1 MQGWHFSWLM
11 AVTWLVII
19 IHLCAGGIV
28 RMTVSLTVIIMEATG
43 NISLGLCIMITL
55 ICAKWMGDYVGQK
68 LGCEVR
74 ASKSQ
79 WVSPLFFST
88 HIYRWTSMWYL
99 RCSTVFSMFVQV
111 TFTAVHCILT
121 QCLTQWLLNPFTA
134 QLTESYRYGVC
145 VLMQFN
151 PLTLLVK

>member
-1 MQGWHFSWLM
+1 M
-11 AVTWLVII
+11 AFQLAYGCHMISHHHSPVCRWYCSHDSQPHGHHHGSHRQHIPGLVHYDHT
-19 IHLCAGGIV
+19 HLCQVDGWLRRPKAGMWGQSIK
-28 RMTVSLTVIIMEATG
+28 
-43 NISLGLCIMITL
+43 ISVGLST
-55 ICAKWMGDYVGQK
+55 
-68 LGCEVR
+68 
-74 ASKSQ
+74 
-79 WVSPLFFST
+79 FFST